1 MREKFKLSIRFCGN
15 RTVSS
20 PGTASL
26 GWLADPAFGEGR
38 RAGAS
43 FFTRHLDYFI
53 VTRNFTAIYLDLVPS
68 PSFTVTRGFAATYR
82 DWQKT
87 RHHDTDG
94 T

>member
-1 MREKFKLSIRFCGN
+1 MRENIKSSINFIATGQFHLSGQH
-15 RTVSS
+15 
-20 PGTASL
+20 
-26 GWLADPAFGEGR
+26 GWVGGR
-38 RAGAS
+38 RAGAL
-43 FFTRHLDYFI
+43 FFALHRDYFI